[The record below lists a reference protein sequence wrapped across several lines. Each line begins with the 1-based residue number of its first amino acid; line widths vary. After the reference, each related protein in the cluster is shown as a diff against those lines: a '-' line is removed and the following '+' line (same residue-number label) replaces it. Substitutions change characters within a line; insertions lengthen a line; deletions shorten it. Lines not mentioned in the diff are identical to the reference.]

1 MMKDYEDEDDT
12 DYTVLAEFSSVVADT
27 QQYIVPHEEADGEDE
42 KQGEVTQETDDS
54 RQVYI
59 CIYMYAKYVKR

>member
-1 MMKDYEDEDDT
+1 MKDYEDEDDT

-27 QQYIVPHEEADGEDE
+27 QQYIVPEEDTEGV
-42 KQGEVTQETDDS
+42 KHGEVTEENDEP

-59 CIYMYAKYVKR
+59 LNI